1 MSNPLLSSYSSCFVF
16 TKHPVQLKTVTTN
29 VFKICSFRKRHLN
42 KRAGVWTPLH
52 PPLNCSA
59 YYAGSVNKQAS
70 KPASVESSADAL
82 AVVAEYV
89 TISRIVLLELC
100 NFSPSPDIRQRLSV
114 DSGLL
119 CEETSTRRH
128 RQQWWMGEKQSVEPT
143 SWSWLMNVAI
153 VNIQYAASE
162 MN

>member
-42 KRAGVWTPLH
+42 TLDT
-52 PPLNCSA
+52 PLNCSA

-82 AVVAEYV
+82 AVVAQYV
-89 TISRIVLLELC
+89 TISSIVLLELC
-100 NFSPSPDIRQRLSV
+100 IFSPSPDIRQRLSV
-114 DSGLL
+114 DNGLL

-143 SWSWLMNVAI
+143 PWSWLMNVAI